1 MTESKLNQLIVSE
14 VGLLAVVQDQGRFGY
29 LDSGITLGGAVDGF
43 AYRLGQRIVGNS
55 LSAAAIEI
63 TLAGFRCCF
72 SHDTSIAVTGA
83 DAPIAIDGQEKPMN
97 TTLLV
102 RSGSE
107 LTIGYSQR
115 GVYSYLSI
123 AGGVCSEPVLGSRS
137 VVMRDGIGANLRPGD
152 RVPYGDT
159 GPCMSAYQYLAPAR
173 IQSQL
178 NLRYI
183 PGFQTEHISNAVVDA
198 FHNTRFSVGNDRDRM
213 GIRLS
218 GPAVNTGVS
227 TLWSESTCLGAI
239 QIPPDGQPIVLLAD
253 RQTVGGYPKLG
264 AVLSVDC
271 ARLSQASIGTP
282 VKFTAVD
289 PTEADRIL
297 WLVKNYE
304 AELKLA
310 KLRSSL

>member
-1 MTESKLNQLIVSE
+1 
-14 VGLLAVVQDQGRFGY
+14 
-29 LDSGITLGGAVDGF
+29 
-43 AYRLGQRIVGNS
+43 
-55 LSAAAIEI
+55 
-63 TLAGFRCCF
+63 
-72 SHDTSIAVTGA
+72 
-83 DAPIAIDGQEKPMN
+83 
-97 TTLLV
+97 
-102 RSGSE
+102 
-107 LTIGYSQR
+107 
-115 GVYSYLSI
+115 
-123 AGGVCSEPVLGSRS
+123 
-137 VVMRDGIGANLRPGD
+137 
-152 RVPYGDT
+152 
-159 GPCMSAYQYLAPAR
+159 
-173 IQSQL
+173 
-178 NLRYI
+178 
-183 PGFQTEHISNAVVDA
+183 
-198 FHNTRFSVGNDRDRM
+198 M

-253 RQTVGGYPKLG
+253 RQTVGGYPKQLG